1 MMKPLRVLLLTAAI
15 LFGCG
20 LPCLAQTGLPPNR
33 APAQSRPE
41 EKSPQEKEQETQM
54 QKARNKQRYEQL
66 KRDSDRLLQLAT
78 ELKKYVDQADEN
90 VLSLEIVRKAEE
102 MEKLARAVKN
112 KMRE

>member
-1 MMKPLRVLLLTAAI
+1 MRALQVLLLTAAM
-15 LFGCG
+15 LFGSG
-20 LPCLAQTGLPPNR
+20 LPCLAQEGLPPNR
-33 APAQSRPE
+33 APGQHRPE
-41 EKSPQEKEQETQM
+41 EKTPEEKQQEEQL

-90 VLSLEIVRKAEE
+90 VLSLDVIRKAEE
-102 MEKLARAVKN
+102 MEKLARDVKN